1 MDQFADDAVLDLAH
15 DTVAEFRAAVL
26 GGLAKLQKAI
36 PSQFFYDA
44 EGSRLFDHICTLPE
58 YYLTRTEIAILRQNA
73 AAIATAL
80 PPRPVLVEYG
90 SGASVKVRLLL
101 NALERPAA
109 YIPIDISRQH
119 LQAAASVLAFDY
131 PGLVVMPVC
140 ADFTRPSTLPPGV
153 PLGPRV
159 GFFPGSTI
167 GNFHP
172 ADATRL
178 LRRIHRQLGPR
189 GSLLIGVDLKKDPA
203 ILHAA
208 YNDAA
213 GVTAAF
219 NRNLLVRANRELS
232 ASFDIEAFAHHA
244 FWNAMGGRIEMHL
257 RSTMAQKVLVAG
269 RPFRFAAGETIHT
282 ENSYKYTLDEF
293 NICAVA
299 AGFIPAA
306 VWTDPAGLFSVQ
318 LLTVAGTP

>member
-1 MDQFADDAVLDLAH
+1 MDQFADDAVLDLVP
-15 DTVAEFRAAVL
+15 DTVAEFRGAVL
-26 GGLAKLQKAI
+26 TGLAKLQKAI

-44 EGSRLFDHICTLPE
+44 EGSRLFDRICTLPE
-58 YYLTRTEIAILRQNA
+58 YYPTRAETGILRHNA
-73 AAIATAL
+73 AAVAAAL
-80 PPRPVLVEYG
+80 PPQAVLVEYG

-101 NALERPAA
+101 DALERPAA
-109 YIPIDISRQH
+109 YVPIDISRQH
-119 LQAAASVLAFDY
+119 LLAAASVLAFDY
-131 PGLVVMPVC
+131 PALAVMPVC
-140 ADFTRPSTLPPGV
+140 ADFTRFPALPPALL
-153 PLGPRV
+153 PGPRV

-178 LRRIHRQLGPR
+178 LRRFRRQLGPH

-219 NRNLLVRANRELS
+219 NRNLLARANRELS
-232 ASFDIEAFAHHA
+232 ASFDIEAFAHDA
-244 FWNAMGGRIEMHL
+244 FWNAPAGRIEMHL
-257 RSTMAQKVLVAG
+257 RSTVAQKVLVAG
-269 RPFRFAAGETIHT
+269 RSFRFTAGETIHT

-293 NICAVA
+293 RACAVA
-299 AGFIPAA
+299 AGFAPAA
-306 VWTDPAGLFSVQ
+306 VWTDPAGLFSVH
-318 LLTVAGTP
+318 LLADDAE